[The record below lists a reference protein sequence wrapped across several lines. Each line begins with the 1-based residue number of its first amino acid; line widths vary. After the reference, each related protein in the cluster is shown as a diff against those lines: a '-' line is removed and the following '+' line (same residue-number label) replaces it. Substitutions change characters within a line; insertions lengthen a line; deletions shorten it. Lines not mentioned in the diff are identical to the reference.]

1 MSQQC
6 ISFPTAD
13 KHRLA
18 LISHNSTNKNNVIFV
33 LYLLRLHQLKLNSVE
48 RSGVLRIGQFIEES
62 GRRLTEDTIRK
73 YVPGFLPGDK
83 AAEACC

>member
-1 MSQQC
+1 MTQQC
-6 ISFPTAD
+6 IPFPTAD
-13 KHRLA
+13 KHGLA

-33 LYLLRLHQLKLNSVE
+33 VYLPRLHQLKLYSVE
-48 RSGVLRIGQFIEES
+48 CPEDVWIGQLMEES

-83 AAEACC
+83 AAEA